1 MGLADIL
8 LIGVGLSMDAFAVA
22 LCKGLCMRKFQ
33 WGQAIIIALF
43 FGAFQALMPAI
54 GFFLG
59 SRFAEYIRRFDYLV
73 AFGLLAFIGGKML
86 YDAIWGESE
95 TTKPCQLKIDYRE
108 LLMLSVATSID
119 ALAVGI
125 AFSVQNVKILP
136 SVAMIGVTTLIL
148 SFIGVAAGN
157 KFGAKY
163 EKKAQILGGA
173 VLIGIGIK
181 IVLEHFSLWP
191 F

>member
-95 TTKPCQLKIDYRE
+95 SSKPCRLTIDYKE
-108 LLMLSVATSID
+108 LLMMAVATSID

-125 AFSVQNVKILP
+125 AFSVQSVKILP
-136 SVAMIGVTTLIL
+136 AAAMIGVTTFLL
-148 SFIGVAAGN
+148 SFAGVGIGH

-163 EKKAQILGGA
+163 ERKAQILGGV

-181 IVLEHFSLWP
+181 IVIEHFIG
-191 F
+191 